1 MAATNIEF
9 EIDNNETD
17 PALIATAATKIFI
30 SKC

>member
-17 PALIATAATKIFI
+17 PALIATAATKLLI
-30 SKC
+30 